1 MSDNHF
7 APAHT
12 PVHSTDEMLRP
23 VMCGVIMRGELE
35 EASWKQVIRSFVI
48 RPPIPRNLLSS
59 FSLASRKQVYEQTM
73 RTFPVESTCSGVI
86 SVDFRLFMVG
96 EKREGELS
104 LDNLVRVMVCFD

>member
-1 MSDNHF
+1 MCEWQ
-7 APAHT
+7 
-12 PVHSTDEMLRP
+12 STKN
-23 VMCGVIMRGELE
+23 
-35 EASWKQVIRSFVI
+35 A
-48 RPPIPRNLLSS
+48 RNLLSS

>member
-1 MSDNHF
+1 
-7 APAHT
+7 
-12 PVHSTDEMLRP
+12 
-23 VMCGVIMRGELE
+23 MRGELE

-59 FSLASRKQVYEQTM
+59 FSLAFRKQVYEQTM

-96 EKREGELS
+96 EKGEGELS